1 MVASRALLAESVDE
15 LPKQA
20 VVATAR
26 PVRAT
31 IAIAVLRIL
40 MWRMFFMISL
50 CSGNPYG
57 CVVFKRRASGGS
69 RTFLKNS

>member
-1 MVASRALLAESVDE
+1 MVASRALLAESVEE

-57 CVVFKRRASGGS
+57 CVVFKRRVT
-69 RTFLKNS
+69 REPCTFLGNS

>member
-1 MVASRALLAESVDE
+1 MVASRAWLAESFDE

-26 PVRAT
+26 PAKAT

-40 MWRMFFMISL
+40 LWRMFFMIFL
-50 CSGNPYG
+50 CSGGRYG
-57 CVVFKRRASGGS
+57 CVVFKRRVRGEHG
-69 RTFLKNS
+69 TFLKNS

>member
-1 MVASRALLAESVDE
+1 VASRAWLAESFDE

-26 PVRAT
+26 PAKAT

-40 MWRMFFMISL
+40 LWRMVFMIFP

-57 CVVFKRRASGGS
+57 CVVFKRRVTGEHC
-69 RTFLKNS
+69 TFLKYS